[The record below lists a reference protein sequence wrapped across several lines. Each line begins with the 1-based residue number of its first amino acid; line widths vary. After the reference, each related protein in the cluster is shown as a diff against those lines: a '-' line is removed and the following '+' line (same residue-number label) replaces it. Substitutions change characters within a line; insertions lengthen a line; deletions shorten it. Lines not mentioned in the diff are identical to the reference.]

1 MEKILLKKSFR
12 VKDLKKIN
20 FNPLWG
26 YKGVFTTIRLFG
38 KKPKLIL
45 VKEHLKKF
53 NRDTGRFGINY
64 KLSKK
69 FLLNFFNNNS
79 KIKNYDHLLRVAVS
93 KNILSV
99 SLRKRN
105 NADK

>member
-12 VKDLKKIN
+12 VKDFKKIN

-45 VKEHLKKF
+45 VEEHIKKL
-53 NRDTGRFGINY
+53 NRDTSRFGINY
-64 KLSKK
+64 KLSKE
-69 FLLNFFNNNS
+69 FLLNFIN
-79 KIKNYDHLLRVAVS
+79 KILKLKIMIIY
-93 KNILSV
+93 
-99 SLRKRN
+99 
-105 NADK
+105 